1 VVPVVTVPLIVTVP
15 VEMVII
21 LFLVV
26 VVAFIVNA
34 PATREPVPTAIVK
47 LVLLAD
53 GLNMFIRPVTVNVF
67 VPLIVNVPEFAVVSV
82 LQYAAAFTVTFIPLL
97 IVTSSEAVGTGLPP
111 HVAVLDQFPLEV
123 AVLVAE

>member
-1 VVPVVTVPLIVTVP
+1 
-15 VEMVII
+15 MVII